1 MTTTTQYAKAC
12 NKCGQP
18 ILMKQSGGKWAAF
31 EADGLNTHA
40 CGQNQKTPTPQNT
53 PANPTIQPNPSAGFM
68 AEFETTVRRLAREEA
83 RKVLMEAKN

>member
-1 MTTTTQYAKAC
+1 MTATQYAKNC

-40 CGQNQKTPTPQNT
+40 CGQNSK
-53 PANPTIQPNPSAGFM
+53 PANQFKPVSIFTPEQ
-68 AEFETTVRRLAREEA
+68 ETEIKRLAVEA
-83 RKVLMEAKN
+83 VRAKIMEAKN